1 MLALRVPATPTES
14 GTATPTEDA
23 LLVPPQVG
31 HRGSPWQVML
41 DGGFLSHGGN
51 VYLYILYILCIL
63 CMYIYIYTCTPK

>member
-51 VYLYILYILCIL
+51 V
-63 CMYIYIYTCTPK
+63 M